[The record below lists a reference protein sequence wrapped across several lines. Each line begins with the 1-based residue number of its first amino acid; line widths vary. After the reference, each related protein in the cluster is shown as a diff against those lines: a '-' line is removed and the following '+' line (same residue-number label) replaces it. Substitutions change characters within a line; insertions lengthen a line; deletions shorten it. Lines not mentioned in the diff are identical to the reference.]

1 MKDVGIH
8 SLLVTKFQDIVAKL
22 SKLSHI
28 PSIEMTFIGH
38 FYDFHNS
45 VLSVLDKYRCFT
57 ETDVMVDSQLLNA
70 TFREDSHS
78 EDWAYLKEWV
88 IGTWDLLLPN
98 IKNVRRYLQR
108 VEVIA
113 RVVSCW
119 SVSMSALSQR
129 IIYEELSKA
138 DDANIS
144 ESHFIESV
152 CFSQLPQCASDV
164 LSSASNHFLSLLKYF
179 EYYQEFSDLIESTF
193 VAFWRMMGTLKG
205 YAFVADNLSAFII
218 KQSKESNCQVIS
230 DLLKL
235 LTEDSRN
242 LNLLD
247 VCFVVALQLL
257 DSLEG
262 SDNECHREVC
272 TLARLFAR
280 SLHGVMD
287 CQLLP
292 SILHWLPALIQSFLT
307 IPTKHSAA
315 SNLSDSVFKI
325 HVIKAIPLPASAP
338 LVYLSKI
345 HAIILADLAEME
357 VHDRASQFSQHS
369 TQTMDAMVAGIRA
382 LALLPMQCAVY
393 HSHWLDNFLGND
405 KHIAAWSKL
414 FNIWL
419 SMDSE
424 ASIMDSLSSLLSKDY
439 NVGSSNYNN
448 RHFHLNLR
456 VVEMMIGSCSKSRRI
471 ETRMSFI
478 ACIVLVKTLLN
489 LTLISDE
496 NLPMVIENE
505 RGPGPDNI
513 IEAIRVSSKLVAAL
527 KKCKFSVKN
536 HECLDDSD
544 SHVTGML
551 FSYQLFF
558 VFFQKLSSIKH
569 AVIDLE
575 ALGRWTYA
583 LLVVMSQ
590 NFNDL
595 TNSNKSFTASLL
607 SSFCSKLT
615 ENIQTQNSACVGY
628 IVQFWHQHLQGHALP
643 PALVQKKVMSL
654 DRSAEPSPK
663 RLKPSVVVV
672 ETCLNINHC
681 EVRSVSRVKSLFKEE
696 AETQSQSHPIPFDP
710 PCNDRDHHSNDVPN
724 THSPNDS
731 ISRRVSFKE
740 SPVKVV
746 EKSEERSAE
755 LSNHGPNRV
764 DAIIEGLHRTKSLLQ
779 SSDKG
784 ELERGLEGLTDAL
797 VALACLQ
804 RDTLKEQRGCLK
816 DGY

>member
-8 SLLVTKFQDIVAKL
+8 SLLITKFQDIVVKSVKL
-22 SKLSHI
+22 SPI
-28 PSIEMTFIGH
+28 TSIEMTFIVH
-38 FYDFHNS
+38 FYEFHIS

-70 TFREDSHS
+70 TFREDSQS
-78 EDWAYLKEWV
+78 EDWVYLNEWV
-88 IGTWDLLLPN
+88 IGTWDLLLSN
-98 IKNVRRYLQR
+98 IKNFKRYLQR
-108 VEVIA
+108 VEVIG
-113 RVVSCW
+113 RVVSLW
-119 SVSMSALSQR
+119 SVSMSAISQR

-138 DDANIS
+138 DELNIS

-152 CFSQLPQCASDV
+152 CFSQLPQCASDL
-164 LSSASNHFLSLLKYF
+164 LSSASNHFLSLLECF
-179 EYYQEFSDLIESTF
+179 ENDQKFSDLIESTF
-193 VAFWRMMGTLKG
+193 VAFWRIMSTLKG
-205 YAFVADNLSAFII
+205 YAFAADNLSAFII
-218 KQSKESNCQVIS
+218 RQSKESNCKVIS

-235 LTEDSRN
+235 LTEDSRY

-257 DSLEG
+257 DALEG
-262 SDNECHREVC
+262 SDNECHRGVSV
-272 TLARLFAR
+272 LARLFAR

-292 SILHWLPALIQSFLT
+292 SILHWLPALIQSFLI

-315 SNLSDSVFKI
+315 SNSSDSVFNI
-325 HVIKAIPLPASAP
+325 HVIKPIPLPSSTP
-338 LVYLSKI
+338 LVYFSKI
-345 HAIILADLAEME
+345 HVIILADLAEME

-382 LALLPMQCAVY
+382 LVLLPMQVAVY
-393 HSHWLDNFLGND
+393 HPHWLDNFLGND

-414 FNIWL
+414 FNIWM

-424 ASIMDSLSSLLSKDY
+424 ASIMDSLSFLLSTDY
-439 NVGSSNYNN
+439 NVGSSTSNY
-448 RHFHLNLR
+448 RHFYLNLR
-456 VVEMMIGSCSKSRRI
+456 VVEMMVGSCSKSRWI

-478 ACIVLVKTLLN
+478 VCIVLVQTLLN
-489 LTLISDE
+489 LTFISDE
-496 NLPMVIENE
+496 EIPMVIEHE

-513 IEAIRVSSKLVAAL
+513 IEAIRISSKLIAAL

-536 HECLDDSD
+536 HECQDDD
-544 SHVTGML
+544 GSHVTGML
-551 FSYQLFF
+551 LSYQLFF
-558 VFFQKLSSIKH
+558 VFFEKLSSIKH

-595 TNSNKSFTASLL
+595 TNNNKSFIASLL

-615 ENIQTQNSACVGY
+615 DNAKTQNSACVGY
-628 IVQFWHQHLQGHALP
+628 IVQFWHQHLQVHALP

-654 DRSAEPSPK
+654 DRLTEPSPK

-672 ETCLNINHC
+672 ETSLNMNPC
-681 EVRSVSRVKSLFKEE
+681 EVRSVTRVKSLFKGE
-696 AETQSQSHPIPFDP
+696 AETQSQSYPIPFDP
-710 PCNDRDHHSNDVPN
+710 PGNERDDRSNDVPS
-724 THSPNDS
+724 THSPSDS
-731 ISRRVSFKE
+731 ISRKVSFKE

-746 EKSEERSAE
+746 EKPEESSAE
-755 LSNHGPNRV
+755 LSNHGPSRV

-779 SSDKG
+779 SRDKG
-784 ELERGLEGLTDAL
+784 ELERGLEGLMDAL
-797 VALACLQ
+797 VALASLQ
-804 RDTLKEQRGCLK
+804 RDTLKEQRGRLK
-816 DGY
+816 DGN